1 LPSKEDFILP
11 SKVKKFMGTNFSE
24 GNDRREGCGRQPW
37 TGLAVFTVVQQTIS
51 IEKVGKN
58 IYTSVAWETGL

>member
-1 LPSKEDFILP
+1 MD
-11 SKVKKFMGTNFSE
+11 TNFSE

-37 TGLAVFTVVQQTIS
+37 IGLAVFTVVQQTIS